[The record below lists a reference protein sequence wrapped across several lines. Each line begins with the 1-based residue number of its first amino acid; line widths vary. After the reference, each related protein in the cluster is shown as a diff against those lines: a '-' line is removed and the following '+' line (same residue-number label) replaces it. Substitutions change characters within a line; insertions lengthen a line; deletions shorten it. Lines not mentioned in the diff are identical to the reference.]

1 MGHAIV
7 YCATCGQRIQ
17 ERDIAMSRVLEDQG
31 RFFCA
36 NCHGSAPETAVTYVT
51 EPQETPTVLR
61 DVPAMRS
68 RHAPPPPP
76 PPRGG
81 GTPILGAII
90 AFVVVVAVGG
100 GAAFFLLARPSAPP
114 PAPPPLV
121 KKEDP
126 LKVAQAE
133 ADKLDEFR
141 RSTTD
146 PALIATRAKETL
158 AKVDGTPYAERVRGV
173 LREAERALELKKGE
187 ASVEELLARARKLAD
202 ADPEFAKRSDVRAV
216 YKEARAVADKLAST
230 RLSLKVGDAESA
242 YDRSFEEAARAAVR
256 LLGDRI
262 NALVREEKLDEAL
275 AAFDTLPAIF
285 KDTAEGRQLE
295 NEKRRFQEQLARLR
309 REAKMTIIRDF
320 QRATSMMNEADK
332 GPDPAKGYK
341 DSADL
346 YATVLADVNN
356 DAKVR
361 EQELTAQQVAQVK
374 AIGHY
379 NVACYFARF
388 TKDVDKAVANLEK
401 SIEAGYNDWKHLDED
416 TDLDKIRKD
425 PKFTAMLKKYR
436 KE

>member
-1 MGHAIV
+1 
-7 YCATCGQRIQ
+7 
-17 ERDIAMSRVLEDQG
+17 
-31 RFFCA
+31 
-36 NCHGSAPETAVTYVT
+36 VT

-61 DVPAMRS
+61 DVHAVKP
-68 RHAPPPPP
+68 RHVQPPPP
-76 PPRGG
+76 PPRQ

-100 GAAFFLLARPSAPP
+100 GAAFFLLARPAPP
-114 PAPPPLV
+114 PAPPPVV

-126 LKVAQAE
+126 LKLAQAE
-133 ADKLDEFR
+133 ADRLDEFR

-158 AKVDGTPYAERVRGV
+158 AKVEGTPYAERVRGV

-187 ASVEELLARARKLAD
+187 TSVEELLTKARKLAD
-202 ADPEFAKRSDVRAV
+202 ADPEFAKRSDVRAA
-216 YKEARAVADKLAST
+216 YKEARTVADKLAST

-242 YDRSFEEAARAAVR
+242 YDRSFEEAARAAVVR
-256 LLGDRI
+256 LRDRI
-262 NALVREEKLDEAL
+262 TALARDQKLDEAL

-295 NEKRRFQEQLARLR
+295 NDKRRFEEQLARLR
-309 REAKMTIIRDF
+309 REAKMTILRDF
-320 QRATSMMNEADK
+320 QRATQMMNEADK
-332 GPDPAKGYK
+332 GSDPAKGYK

-361 EQELTAQQVAQVK
+361 EQELTAQQVTQVK

-379 NVACYFARF
+379 NVACYYARF

-416 TDLDKIRKD
+416 PDLDKIRKD
-425 PKFTAMLKKYR
+425 PKFTAMIKKHR